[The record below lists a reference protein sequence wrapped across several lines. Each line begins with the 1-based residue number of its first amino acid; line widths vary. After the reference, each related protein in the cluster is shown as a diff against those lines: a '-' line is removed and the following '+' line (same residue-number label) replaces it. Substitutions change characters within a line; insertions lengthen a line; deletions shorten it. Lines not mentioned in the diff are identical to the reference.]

1 MSISRVLVANR
12 GEIAVRVIR
21 ACRELGFESVAAVSE
36 ADRDSLPAR
45 MASRAVCIGPP
56 PPDESYLNIQAILA
70 AARDTGADAVH
81 PGYGFLAEAPE
92 LAAAC
97 AEGGVKF
104 IGPRP
109 ETIRDMGNGVGI
121 GARVADDTTVGL
133 IEVMKVFT
141 SVPAGV
147 SGVISEVVVGN
158 AEAVL
163 QGQILFL
170 VDPDGVRE
178 GDEVRG

>member
-1 MSISRVLVANR
+1 MDLTEDDVREILNLIEQSEFDFFQLEVGDLKLTVSKGGYVPVQYEYATGSTRETQKTEDKASAERRDAAKPAPAPEKIAVPEGLVA
-12 GEIAVRVIR
+12 I
-21 ACRELGFESVAAVSE
+21 
-36 ADRDSLPAR
+36 
-45 MASRAVCIGPP
+45 
-56 PPDESYLNIQAILA
+56 
-70 AARDTGADAVH
+70 
-81 PGYGFLAEAPE
+81 EAPMMGTFFVATE
-92 LAAAC
+92 P
-97 AEGGVKF
+97 GVPPF
-104 IGPRP
+104 
-109 ETIRDMGNGVGI
+109 VGI

-170 VDPDGVRE
+170 VDPDGVCE